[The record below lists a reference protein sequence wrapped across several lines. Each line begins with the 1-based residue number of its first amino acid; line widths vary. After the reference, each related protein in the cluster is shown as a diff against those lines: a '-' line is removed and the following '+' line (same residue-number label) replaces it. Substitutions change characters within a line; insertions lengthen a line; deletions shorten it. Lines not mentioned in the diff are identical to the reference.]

1 MVAEHEVALQSY
13 CEEKDERG
21 GEREGKQGR
30 ERGTYRGTSDKL
42 NGHSE

>member
-21 GEREGKQGR
+21 GEREGKQDR
-30 ERGTYRGTSDKL
+30 EREVHTVEPPIS
-42 NGHSE
+42 